1 MQHRNTKRLRLKQ
14 DEFDLIQNYRRIKEE
29 SIAAG
34 INPDDVKHGWL
45 KTDKSSLFFKNP
57 NFKTE
62 EKNKFAEDL
71 IKELEQYSPKYPTI
85 KRSKSKDGHLL
96 VLDPAD
102 IHVGKLCSILETGK
116 EYNQQIAVRQVKE
129 GVQGI
134 LDKSSGLI

>member
-1 MQHRNTKRLRLKQ
+1 MENRNTKRLRLKQ

-96 VLDPAD
+96 VLDPSR
-102 IHVGKLCSILETGK
+102 HS
-116 EYNQQIAVRQVKE
+116 Q
-129 GVQGI
+129 
-134 LDKSSGLI
+134 

>member
-1 MQHRNTKRLRLKQ
+1 MR
-14 DEFDLIQNYRRIKEE
+14 FY
-29 SIAAG
+29 
-34 INPDDVKHGWL
+34 VKHGWL

-62 EKNKFAEDL
+62 AKNKFAEDL
-71 IKELEQYSPKYPTI
+71 IKELQEYSPKYPTI

-116 EYNQQIAVRQVKE
+116 EYNQQIAVRQVNFLQLLRCSLLRFYGE
-129 GVQGI
+129 RGVYKHICNLFHSRVLVFQ
-134 LDKSSGLI
+134 